1 MAFHLVRVGAL
12 GHVGRFRSVDATRYP
27 RGARVIVRTPRG
39 LEVGD
44 ILAPPGEEP
53 QRVRSDGPILRGMTA
68 QDQLLEARLQK
79 NRLAAYSACTQRL
92 ADRGIPA
99 TLVDVEHLF
108 DGRGLYF
115 YFLGDVPA
123 EVDALTA
130 ELAALYDTEVQFRRF
145 AETLSAG
152 CGPDCG
158 TEHAAGHG
166 CGSCASGCAISSA
179 CHGERP
185 A

>member
-1 MAFHLVRVGAL
+1 MSFHLIRVGAL

-27 RGARVIVRTPRG
+27 RGARVIVRTGRG

-44 ILAPPGEEP
+44 VLAPAGLEP
-53 QRVRSDGPILRGMTA
+53 NRARSDGPILRGMTA

-79 NRLAAYSACTQRL
+79 NRLAAYAACSARL
-92 ADRGIPA
+92 SERGIAA

-123 EVDALTA
+123 EVDALTT
-130 ELAALYDTEVQFRRF
+130 ELATLYDSEVQFRRF

-152 CGPDCG
+152 CGPSCG
-158 TEHAAGHG
+158 TEDAQGGG
-166 CGSCASGCAISSA
+166 CGSCASGCAISAA
-179 CHGERP
+179 CGSK
-185 A
+185 

>member
-1 MAFHLVRVGAL
+1 MSFHLIRVGAL
-12 GHVGRFRSVDATRYP
+12 GHVGRFRSVDAIRYP
-27 RGARVIVRTPRG
+27 RGTRVIVRTGRG

-44 ILAPPGEEP
+44 VLAPPGPEP
-53 QRVRSDGPILRGMTA
+53 NRVRSDGPILRGMTA

-79 NRLAAYSACTQRL
+79 NRLAAYAACSARL
-92 ADRGIPA
+92 AERGIAA

-115 YFLGDVPA
+115 YFL
-123 EVDALTA
+123 
-130 ELAALYDTEVQFRRF
+130 QFRRF

-152 CGPDCG
+152 CGPGCG
-158 TEHAAGHG
+158 TEDAQGRG
-166 CGSCASGCAISSA
+166 CGSCASGCPISSA